1 MELKNVI
8 SEELVFFLDV
18 RDTDELFE
26 TMATSLQEKGLVK
39 SSYLQAIKQREKEFP
54 TGLATEQFGVAL
66 PHTDAEHVN
75 EEAISIGILR
85 QPVTFQHMGMGAQ
98 DVEVKLVF
106 MLALQKPENQLEVLQ
121 TVMSLIQN
129 KAFMEA
135 VTKCTSE
142 KEVIDTV
149 LNFTE
154 VSVSNNK

>member
-18 RDTDELFE
+18 QDTEELFE
-26 TMATSLQEKGLVK
+26 SIATRLQGKGIVK
-39 SSYLQAIKQREKEFP
+39 SSYLPALKQREKEFP
-54 TGLATEQFGVAL
+54 TGLATELFGVAL

-75 EEAISIGILR
+75 EEAISIGVLK
-85 QPVTFQHMGMGAQ
+85 QPVTFRHMGMGAQ
-98 DVEVKLVF
+98 EVEVKLVF

-121 TVMSLIQN
+121 TVTSLIQN

-135 VTKCTSE
+135 VTKCASE

-149 LNFTE
+149 LNYAE